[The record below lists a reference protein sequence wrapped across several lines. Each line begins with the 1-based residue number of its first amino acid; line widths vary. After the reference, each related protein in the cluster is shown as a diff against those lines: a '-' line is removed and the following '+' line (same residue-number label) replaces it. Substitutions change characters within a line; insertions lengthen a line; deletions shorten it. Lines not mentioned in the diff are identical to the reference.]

1 MAALR
6 EDFRTSFGMVRELPA
21 GNQASIS
28 YSLPLSQRRSSSLAS
43 RDDSRIDMTVGRHSF
58 RLVLVSGD
66 LADLPLNCPKC
77 WRPMR
82 DLHVRAA
89 DGTIIDVAAATD
101 ADVHVYRCAEHGAA
115 LVSALRSRV
124 TSSPDLASLRR
135 T

>member
-1 MAALR
+1 
-6 EDFRTSFGMVRELPA
+6 
-21 GNQASIS
+21 
-28 YSLPLSQRRSSSLAS
+28 LAS

-77 WRPMR
+77 WRPLR

-89 DGTIIDVAAATD
+89 DCTIIDVAAATD

>member
-1 MAALR
+1 
-6 EDFRTSFGMVRELPA
+6 
-21 GNQASIS
+21 
-28 YSLPLSQRRSSSLAS
+28 
-43 RDDSRIDMTVGRHSF
+43 
-58 RLVLVSGD
+58 
-66 LADLPLNCPKC
+66 
-77 WRPMR
+77 MR

-115 LVSALRSRV
+115 LVSALRSGV

>member
-1 MAALR
+1 M
-6 EDFRTSFGMVRELPA
+6 
-21 GNQASIS
+21 
-28 YSLPLSQRRSSSLAS
+28 AS
-43 RDDSRIDMTVGRHSF
+43 RAYSRIDMTVGRHSF
-58 RLVLVSGD
+58 RLVLVSCD

-77 WRPMR
+77 WRPLR

-101 ADVHVYRCAEHGAA
+101 ADVHIYRCAEHGAA